1 LNDQLIKCDGVEST
15 GWIQNGGLFLAHSAQ
30 RLSEYRRLYA
40 FSKYYDIESHML
52 DKSGLFDLL
61 GGLIEGEE
69 SNLLGGLYSPGDGN
83 VDPSLY
89 CNALKKAAGIE
100 CNVIENAE
108 VIDINVQSIDSLIQ
122 DKKIRGQSL
131 ILQIYNS

>member
-15 GWIQNGGLFLAHSAQ
+15 GWIQNGGLFLAHSVQ
-30 RLSEYRRLYA
+30 RLSEYRRLHA

-69 SNLLGGLYSPGDGN
+69 SNLLGALYSPGDGN

-108 VIDINVQSIDSLIQ
+108 VIDINVQSIDSFIQ

-131 ILQIYNS
+131 ILQIYNL